1 MDQMSNKCN
10 DFTMI
15 CVVFVRV
22 TTVITFL
29 SRKYISTFNFNISS
43 DMKVNLVDALR
54 DDQKQKNPQY
64 FS

>member
-1 MDQMSNKCN
+1 MSNKCN